1 MQLFPE
7 FIDDYGTL
15 LDCQLKEKAEQTW
28 NDHLNGAYGLCVV
41 NPSSVAAIIEKQ
53 IAVRRLAS
61 ATENGKKQKLSD
73 KEQTEFL
80 VAAKEFDKVAMPFSP
95 ADYPLSSRKRLLD
108 DMKARFDY

>member
-7 FIDDYGTL
+7 FVDGYRTL
-15 LDCQLKEKAEQTW
+15 LDCQLKEEAEETW

-61 ATENGKKQKLSD
+61 ATENGKNKNS
-73 KEQTEFL
+73 
-80 VAAKEFDKVAMPFSP
+80 
-95 ADYPLSSRKRLLD
+95 
-108 DMKARFDY
+108 MKKNKPSF